1 MPLVE
6 KVRDAMPTRV
16 RTTADGKTE
25 EATIQF
31 EEGKGGQTVQDLDDI
46 ATAMGV
52 CAEGLLHKTMTFP
65 RIGNISDARI
75 ASRTTLMSSME
86 PGERFEPNDIVDEDH
101 RWDGETSMSVVTGR
115 LPTMGASEKVDMPT
129 GLQAMVRSG
138 REALKESGASAATA
152 TTTPVA
158 RTPAKAGRSVMF
170 DARSDARARPRPS
183 DVEALRAALAAA
195 EKKREQKG
203 AALRHIKAEVLSLE
217 EQLLEARA
225 EVSQEEGMVRM

>member
-86 PGERFEPNDIVDEDH
+86 PGERP
-101 RWDGETSMSVVTGR
+101 
-115 LPTMGASEKVDMPT
+115 L
-129 GLQAMVRSG
+129 VRRG
-138 REALKESGASAATA
+138 
-152 TTTPVA
+152 P
-158 RTPAKAGRSVMF
+158 
-170 DARSDARARPRPS
+170 
-183 DVEALRAALAAA
+183 RAA
-195 EKKREQKG
+195 RW
-203 AALRHIKAEVLSLE
+203 R
-217 EQLLEARA
+217 RA
-225 EVSQEEGMVRM
+225 QRSPFVGRRRTRGRQWSP